1 MVGGGDFANFHLNY
15 RSLKSLRSCFKI
27 SFLLKQVQSWAFGIS
42 PALFKKV
49 LLVKIVKWKKKTP
62 AKKEKEALGK
72 PLCFRKVLSYISQL
86 TKYKSAIYI
95 LEFEN
100 NIFTRKSNANSNLLA
115 KRHVFRILVTLPIV
129 YSTSVFLK
137 CVL

>member
-1 MVGGGDFANFHLNY
+1 M
-15 RSLKSLRSCFKI
+15 RRI
-27 SFLLKQVQSWAFGIS
+27 Q
-42 PALFKKV
+42 
-49 LLVKIVKWKKKTP
+49 KKTP

-100 NIFTRKSNANSNLLA
+100 NIFTRKSNANSNLPA
-115 KRHVFRILVTLPIV
+115 KRHVFRRLCSY
-129 YSTSVFLK
+129 YSIFYFIIF
-137 CVL
+137 